1 MPSPK
6 GDDPTAAHE
15 ASRAPGRRMTA
26 PKSLNP
32 PVRAILRSRLH
43 GMLSRTLM
51 LVTVRGRKT
60 GLLHTFPA
68 GYLKEDDAL
77 YVLVGEYEKKT
88 WWKNLEGGAP
98 MWLTL
103 RGRTVEAKGEVLR
116 WESDADALL
125 RALTRYVARF
135 PRSGRALGI
144 KSGADGPDPQ
154 SIRAAAQVVVMVRA
168 RLMPIETGTPDTSS

>member
-15 ASRAPGRRMTA
+15 AGRAPGRRMTA
-26 PKSLNP
+26 PKSFNP

-60 GLLHTFPA
+60 GLLHTFPV
-68 GYLKEDDAL
+68 GYLQEDDAL

-88 WWKNLEGGAP
+88 WWRNLEGGAP
-98 MWLTL
+98 MRLTL
-103 RGRTVEAKGEVLR
+103 RGRTVEATGEALR
-116 WESDADALL
+116 WESDPEALL
-125 RALTRYVARF
+125 QALTRYVARL

-144 KSGADGPDPQ
+144 TSGADGPDPQ
-154 SIRAAAQVVVMVRA
+154 SIRAAAQAVVMVRA
-168 RLMPIETGTPDTSS
+168 RLVPIETGPAEASS

>member
-15 ASRAPGRRMTA
+15 AGRAPGRRMTA

-60 GLLHTFPA
+60 DLPHTFPV
-68 GYLKEDDAL
+68 GYLEEGDAL

-88 WWKNLEGGAP
+88 WWRNLEGDAP
-98 MWLTL
+98 IRLTL

-116 WESDADALL
+116 WDSDPEALL
-125 RALTRYVARF
+125 QTLARYVARF
-135 PRSGRALGI
+135 PRAGRALGI
-144 KSGADGPDPQ
+144 KSGAGGPDPQ
-154 SIRAAAQVVVMVRA
+154 SIRAAAQAVVMIRA
-168 RLMPIETGTPDTSS
+168 HLMPIDTGTTEAPS